1 MHGVSVLGF
10 LVAVAPITA
19 TPGASLTLVVSRV
32 AAGGRRQGWWV
43 ILGTVTGIYLH
54 ATLAAVG
61 LAALVLRSAQAFWVV
76 KVIGAGYLVGLGL
89 WLLWSATRHRQP
101 HSPAPATIPEPTI
114 PEPTIPEP
122 TTSGLT
128 TAGPTAAEPTI
139 SEPTI
144 SEPAAASGPAVPR
157 SRRLPWR
164 GHHPYLQGLLGNVL
178 NPKAAAVY
186 LTLAPQFLDPHRS
199 VLVPMLV
206 LATAHAALHTCW
218 LAGWTAISGAA
229 ARLLST
235 ARVRRALDRLTGAI
249 LIGLGIR
256 TVTD

>member
-1 MHGVSVLGF
+1 MHGISVLGF

-32 AAGGRRQGWWV
+32 AAGGPRQGWWV
-43 ILGTVTGIYLH
+43 ILGTVTGLYVH

-61 LAALVLRSAQAFWVV
+61 LAALVLRSSQAFWVV
-76 KVIGAGYLVGLGL
+76 KLVGAGYLVGLGL
-89 WLLWSATRHRQP
+89 WLLWSATRRRQP
-101 HSPAPATIPEPTI
+101 HPPAP
-114 PEPTIPEP
+114 
-122 TTSGLT
+122 
-128 TAGPTAAEPTI
+128 TAPVQTG
-139 SEPTI
+139 SEPT
-144 SEPAAASGPAVPR
+144 ATGV
-157 SRRLPWR
+157 RRLPWR

-178 NPKAAAVY
+178 NPKAAAIY

-199 VLVPMLV
+199 VLIPMLV

-229 ARLLST
+229 ARLLRT

-249 LIGLGIR
+249 LIGLGVR
-256 TVTD
+256 AVAD

>member
-10 LVAVAPITA
+10 LVAVAPITT
-19 TPGASLTLVVSRV
+19 TPGTSLTLVVSRV

-43 ILGTVTGIYLH
+43 ILGTVTGIYVH

-61 LAALVLRSAQAFWVV
+61 LAALVLRSSQAFWTV
-76 KVIGAGYLVGLGL
+76 KLVGAAYLVGFGL
-89 WLLWSATRHRQP
+89 WLLWSATRHR
-101 HSPAPATIPEPTI
+101 HSHPPEPAGT
-114 PEPTIPEP
+114 EP
-122 TTSGLT
+122 
-128 TAGPTAAEPTI
+128 
-139 SEPTI
+139 
-144 SEPAAASGPAVPR
+144 AASGP
-157 SRRLPWR
+157 RRLPWR

-186 LTLAPQFLDPHRS
+186 LTLAPQFLDSHRS

-229 ARLLST
+229 ARLLRT

-249 LIGLGIR
+249 LVGLGIR
-256 TVTD
+256 TAAG